1 MKTYKVGVIRVLTTE
16 DETVLNRHGKLL
28 ERYYPMFQVTS
39 RCIPEQFEE
48 EARKLLPIPVVGA
61 GESVATLSLFF
72 GERPA
77 VLGILDAAPK
87 AYRRLFGD
95 KMVSCERGQGIQSTL
110 DLMTEEGFA
119 KTVEK
124 GREQKAAGADVIAL
138 SCTGMSTIGIAPSLE
153 EALGIPVMDPV
164 LCEGLMTLF
173 ALRRAEAAE
182 LMKGEIHHAK

>member
-1 MKTYKVGVIRVLTTE
+1 
-16 DETVLNRHGKLL
+16 
-28 ERYYPMFQVTS
+28 
-39 RCIPEQFEE
+39 
-48 EARKLLPIPVVGA
+48 
-61 GESVATLSLFF
+61 
-72 GERPA
+72 
-77 VLGILDAAPK
+77 
-87 AYRRLFGD
+87 
-95 KMVSCERGQGIQSTL
+95 
-110 DLMTEEGFA
+110 MTEEGFA

-182 LMKGEIHHAK
+182 LMKGETHHAK